1 MSAAREQILQS
12 IRNSLRRTDALEPS
26 IEQMLEERLARHA
39 LHLQPAVEGDLIERF
54 MAKLEAVS
62 ATAVRVGALG
72 DVPPAV
78 AEYLRKQQAPKKLV
92 MAPDPVFASVPW
104 PDSLAIERRAATRD
118 DQVALTGAFA
128 GVAET
133 GSLVLL
139 SSPQSPTSL
148 NFLPDVHIVM
158 LRQERIVRH
167 IEDVWARLRAELA
180 EMPRTVNFITGP
192 SRTADI
198 EQTIQLGAH
207 GPRNLHVIIVEGGA

>member
-12 IRNSLRRTDALEPS
+12 IRRSLRRTDALEPS
-26 IEQMLEERLARHA
+26 IEQMLAERLARHEP
-39 LHLQPAVEGDLIERF
+39 HLKPAVPGNLIERF
-54 MAKLEAVS
+54 VLKLEAV
-62 ATAVRVGALG
+62 AGTAARVPTLV

-78 AEYLRKQQAPKKLV
+78 AKYLSEQQVSKTLV

-104 PDSLAIERRAATRD
+104 PDSLTIERRAATRD
-118 DQVALTGAFA
+118 DHVALTGAFA

-139 SSPQSPTSL
+139 SSPQSPTTL
-148 NFLPDVHIVM
+148 NFLPDVHIVV
-158 LRQERIVRH
+158 LRTAQLVRH
-167 IEDVWARLRAELA
+167 IEEVWARLRAELS

-207 GPRNLHVIIVEGGA
+207 GPRNLHVILVDA